1 MNNKEFINLYNE
13 LDAYIAEKYDRFDE
27 DSSIYFLINKFRKSN
42 IEIEKEY
49 SKKLDSIRKIRN
61 IYVHESGIIED
72 LFDVSNDVI
81 NTLKE
86 VIDYIKHPLLA
97 KDVMTPFKEV
107 KVASLNSKVQNLIEI
122 IYKEGFSNIPIVNDF
137 NIVIGIFNSDVLVNL
152 SFHKIEVDKNTI
164 IQDIEKYIT
173 FDAHFNNRFIFVNE
187 RSEIDSLNEYFS
199 KSKEQYKKRLPLIFV
214 TQNGK
219 SNGVLKGI
227 IAPIDLLK
235 LPNLNDEKPTN

>member
-13 LDAYIAEKYDRFDE
+13 LDAYIADKYDRFDE

-42 IEIEKEY
+42 LDIERVY
-49 SKKLDSIRKIRN
+49 AKKLDSIRKIRN
-61 IYVHESGIIED
+61 LFVHESGIIED
-72 LFDVSNDVI
+72 LFEVSNDVLE
-81 NTLKE
+81 TLKE
-86 VIDYIKHPLLA
+86 IIDYIKHPLLA
-97 KDVMTPFKEV
+97 KDVMTPFEDV
-107 KVASLNSKVQNLIEI
+107 KVASLNSKVQNLIEV

-152 SFHKIEVDKNTI
+152 SFHKIQVDKYTT

-187 RSEIDSLNEYFS
+187 RSEIDSLNEYFA

-214 TQNGK
+214 TYNGK
-219 SNGVLKGI
+219 SNGLLKGI

-235 LPNLNDEKPTN
+235 LPDEE

>member
-13 LDAYIAEKYDRFDE
+13 LDAYIADKYDRYDE

-42 IEIEKEY
+42 VDVEREY

-61 IYVHESGIIED
+61 LYVHESGIIED
-72 LFDVSNDVI
+72 LFDVSDDVI

-86 VIDYIKHPLLA
+86 IINYLKHPIIA
-97 KDVMTPFKEV
+97 KDVMTPFKDV
-107 KVASLNSKVQNLIEI
+107 KVASLKSKVHDLIEI

-152 SFHKIEVDKNTI
+152 SFHKINIDKNTTI
-164 IQDIEKYIT
+164 KDIEKYVM

-187 RSEIDSLNEYFS
+187 TTEIESLNEYFS
-199 KSKEQYKKRLPLIFV
+199 KSKELYKKRLPLIFV
-214 TQNGK
+214 TYNGK
-219 SNGVLKGI
+219 SLGTLKGI

-235 LPNLNDEKPTN
+235 LPNLKEEKPSI

>member
-13 LDAYIAEKYDRFDE
+13 LDAYIADKYDRYDE

-42 IEIEKEY
+42 VDVEREY

-61 IYVHESGIIED
+61 LYVHESGIIED
-72 LFDVSNDVI
+72 LFDVSDDVI

-86 VIDYIKHPLLA
+86 IINYLKHPIIA
-97 KDVMTPFKEV
+97 KDVMTPFKDV
-107 KVASLNSKVQNLIEI
+107 KVASLKSKVNDLIEI

-152 SFHKIEVDKNTI
+152 SFHKINIDKNTTI
-164 IQDIEKYIT
+164 KDIEKYVM

-187 RSEIDSLNEYFS
+187 TTEIESLNEYFS
-199 KSKEQYKKRLPLIFV
+199 KSKELYKKRLPLIFV
-214 TQNGK
+214 TYNGK
-219 SNGVLKGI
+219 SLGTLKGI

-235 LPNLNDEKPTN
+235 LPNLKEEKPSI